1 MRLRYLDSLII
12 NIKGT
17 YYKILQ
23 EIHINND
30 HLIEEEYKR
39 KAKDIFDY
47 IGIVLSFYS
56 NVFFILKLI
65 FGFYSKN
72 FNNYKIMEKILNKN
86 DKNNSINYKKPL
98 ENYIISINSNSRS
111 ESCEDIDNNENL
123 IENKT
128 DKENEFI
135 PSYNEEGDNKSD
147 IKFKKI
153 RFIHFFLNN
162 LYCKCCSRFNNQEI
176 LNVCNKILHRYI
188 SLDSIAYN
196 QILLENLFKDYK
208 WNNPNLR
215 NINNDYLIIELRNH
229 IT

>member
-1 MRLRYLDSLII
+1 MHLRYLDSLII

-30 HLIEEEYKR
+30 HLIEEEYER

-72 FNNYKIMEKILNKN
+72 FNNYKIMEKILRKN
-86 DKNNSINYKKPL
+86 DKNNSINYKRPL

-123 IENKT
+123 IEK
-128 DKENEFI
+128 
-135 PSYNEEGDNKSD
+135 
-147 IKFKKI
+147 
-153 RFIHFFLNN
+153 NN
-162 LYCKCCSRFNNQEI
+162 
-176 LNVCNKILHRYI
+176 
-188 SLDSIAYN
+188 SL
-196 QILLENLFKDYK
+196 L
-208 WNNPNLR
+208 
-215 NINNDYLIIELRNH
+215 
-229 IT
+229 

>member
-1 MRLRYLDSLII
+1 M
-12 NIKGT
+12 T
-17 YYKILQ
+17 
-23 EIHINND
+23 
-30 HLIEEEYKR
+30 EEEYEITEKEM
-39 KAKDIFDY
+39 FDY
-47 IGIVLSFYS
+47 IGIVLSFYW
-56 NVFFILKLI
+56 NGFFILKLI

-72 FNNYKIMEKILNKN
+72 FNNYKIIERILS
-86 DKNNSINYKKPL
+86 KNNTNNNNSVNSKRPL

-128 DKENEFI
+128 DKENELI
-135 PSYNEEGDNKSD
+135 PSYNEEEEDNKSD

-153 RFIHFFLNN
+153 RFVHFFLNN

-176 LNVCNKILHRYI
+176 LNICNKILYRYI

-215 NINNDYLIIELRNH
+215 NINNDNLIIELRSH